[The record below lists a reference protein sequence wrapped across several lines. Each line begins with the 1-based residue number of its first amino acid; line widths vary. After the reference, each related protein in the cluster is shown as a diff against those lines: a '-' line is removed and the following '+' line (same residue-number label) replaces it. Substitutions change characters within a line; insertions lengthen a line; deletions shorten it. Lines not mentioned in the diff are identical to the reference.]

1 MSDNPISP
9 DEKSPLD
16 EENKKKSSSEFT
28 EFSGSS
34 ELNDR
39 SESEFTESS
48 EKEDLNQENVE
59 REESDLSKERDEIE
73 ESEKSKEED
82 ENNETEEKDGNTEEI
97 ESLENS
103 HNKQNTEETEDS
115 VQNQEKIQDE
125 IQEENQLISKLK
137 SRPKDT
143 ASNYQISLI
152 NQNLLKVNV
161 STKSGVKLNSSV
173 KNRET
178 TIETQSNEIYL
189 YPKIDRSTQEISVM
203 ISIDEE
209 SEIIESADIDT
220 EQIISEIQPVPE
232 KEIVSK
238 SNYQVN
244 LINEN
249 LLKIKIETPKGVKID
264 SISRDKRTTVESQTN
279 KIYLNPVNDNETQI
293 IEITIEIDS
302 ADKEIIPTDIDGNV
316 RLIPNP
322 EVVDLIQPPTYPVF
336 EDSYDSYEPYDP
348 EAGYK
353 NPFDALRKL
362 IQKNTAIG
370 ITAAV
375 ILHLLV
381 AGILFFNISKKAK
394 DKAPDEQ
401 QRLIIIQDLPDP
413 KIKLENVED
422 PNKPEVPEPPA
433 NELNLEEPKRE
444 IKPRKTIQPPI
455 ISRPESEENKDTS
468 DLAFLESQLDSLRKL
483 AEGISFADSLLDS
496 TNVDT
501 SKVAFDIADSLRNNF
516 NENDIGLS
524 MYFPK
529 NWKLTDQREINKSE
543 TEFKGVLLTDT
554 TAEQPGTLTMFIYLD
569 TENKDY
575 NAEDFKTEFPM
586 VDSTL
591 TAFLKEPKTL
601 AGFTEYRFYIFNK
614 LGTEKLSLR
623 ASVRKQ
629 FFEQYKNEIEAVVRS
644 IRIQKPEPEKKDSL

>member
-1 MSDNPISP
+1 MSDNQISP

-28 EFSGSS
+28 EFSESS
-34 ELNDR
+34 ELKER
-39 SESEFTESS
+39 SESEFTES
-48 EKEDLNQENVE
+48 KEFIKENEE
-59 REESDLSKERDEIE
+59 REESDLSKE
-73 ESEKSKEED
+73 KD
-82 ENNETEEKDGNTEEI
+82 ENSEEI

-103 HNKQNTEETEDS
+103 QNIQNTEETKDS
-115 VQNQEKIQDE
+115 AENQEKIQDE
-125 IQEENQLISKLK
+125 IQQENQLISQLK

-143 ASNYQISLI
+143 SSNYQISLI

-173 KNRET
+173 KNRDT

-209 SEIIESADIDT
+209 SENIDSAELQT

-232 KEIVSK
+232 KETVSK

-264 SISRDKRTTVESQTN
+264 SISRDKKTTVESQTN

-348 EAGYK
+348 ETGYK

-381 AGILFFNISKKAK
+381 AGVLFFNISKKAK
-394 DKAPDEQ
+394 EKAPEEQ

-422 PNKPEVPEPPA
+422 PNKPEVPDPPA
-433 NELNLEEPKRE
+433 NENNLNLEDPKRE

-468 DLAFLESQLDSLRKL
+468 DLALLESQLDSLRKL
-483 AEGISFADSLLDS
+483 AEGISFADSLMDS

-501 SKVAFDIADSLRNNF
+501 STVNYDIADSLRNNF
-516 NENDIGLS
+516 NENDIGLA

-644 IRIQKPEPEKKDSL
+644 IRISKPEPEKKDSLN